1 MIISSEPAHIID
13 LDLQKVAK
21 RGLWVTLLTTIG
33 LFALDLIIQFIVFQ
47 SLSISFSFWN
57 VLFVIVGYVVL
68 IVVHELFHL
77 VGFRLFAG
85 IPWKKMI
92 VGVNLKLG
100 IAYATTDEWM
110 TNAAIRKA
118 LLLPFWTTGVIP
130 AVIGLYFSDGVW
142 LLLGGLLIG
151 GAVGDFVMYYALRK
165 FPDDWLV
172 KDDPEQ
178 PRLYLHHPA
187 K

>member
-1 MIISSEPAHIID
+1 MNGTSEPAHVVD

-21 RGLWVTLLTTIG
+21 TGLWVTIGVTIG
-33 LFALDLIIQFIVFQ
+33 LFLLDLLLQLLITKEVTVQFTLWKV
-47 SLSISFSFWN
+47 
-57 VLFVIVGYVVL
+57 VFVIVGYIAL

-77 VGFRLFAG
+77 LGFRVFAKV
-85 IPWKKMI
+85 PWRKMI

-110 TNAAIRKA
+110 TNGAIRKA

-130 AVIGLYFSDGVW
+130 ALIGLYLSDGVW

-151 GAVGDFVMYYALRK
+151 GAVGDFAMYKELRR
-165 FPDDWLV
+165 FPNEWLV
-172 KDDPEQ
+172 KDDPER
-178 PRLYLHHPA
+178 PRLYLHKPEY
-187 K
+187 